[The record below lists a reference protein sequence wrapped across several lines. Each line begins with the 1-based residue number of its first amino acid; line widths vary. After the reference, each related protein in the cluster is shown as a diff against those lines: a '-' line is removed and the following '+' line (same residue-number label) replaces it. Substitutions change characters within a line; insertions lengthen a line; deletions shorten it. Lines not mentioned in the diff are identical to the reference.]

1 MKKIFLSL
9 VTIFGFSL
17 LAFISQPVQA
27 VEHSAHYYHRTSTFE
42 QHGLTNFDV
51 VFVGD
56 SITERSLW
64 AEMFP
69 GIAVANRGIGGD
81 RADGILERMDTILNT
96 NAKKAFLMIGIN
108 DIAKGI
114 PVETIYDNYVKI
126 VEQLTAA
133 KIEVIIQATLL
144 TDRNND
150 WNVHVNQL
158 NALVIKYA
166 KAHDLSYVDL
176 NPQLS
181 ENGRLKKVYSKDGL
195 HLNGAAYSVWTQNIK
210 AYMPTADA
218 LN

>member
-1 MKKIFLSL
+1 MKKILLSL
-9 VTIFGFSL
+9 VTIISFSL
-17 LAFISQPVQA
+17 FTFVSQPVQA
-27 VEHSAHYYHRTSTFE
+27 LEHNAHYYHRTSTFE

-114 PVETIYDNYVKI
+114 SVDTIYDNYVKI

-133 KIEVIIQATLL
+133 NIEVIIQATLL
-144 TDRNND
+144 TDRDND

-158 NALVIKYA
+158 NTLVKEYA
-166 KAHDLSYVDL
+166 KTHHLSYVDL

-181 ENGRLKKVYSKDGL
+181 ENGRLKKDYSKDGL
-195 HLNGAAYSVWTQNIK
+195 HLNGSAYAIWKQSIES
-210 AYMPTADA
+210 Y
-218 LN
+218 LR